1 MLFAGIKTIPQG
13 YNYTVERF
21 GRFTRTLQPG
31 LSLIVPFIDRIGDKM
46 NMMEQVLD
54 VPTQEVITKDNA
66 TVSADGIAFYQ
77 VLDAARA
84 AYEVRGLENAILQLT
99 MTNLRTV
106 MGGMDLDELLS
117 KRDDIND
124 RLLHV
129 VDSAASAWGIKVT
142 RIEIKAID
150 PPRDIVESMGR
161 QMKAEREK
169 RAVILDAEGL
179 RQSEILKAEGEKQAL
194 ILQAEGRREAAFRD
208 AEARERS
215 AEAEAKATEM
225 VSKAIA
231 EGDVQAINYFVAQ
244 RYTQA
249 IEKLASAPNQK
260 VLMLPLEAAAL
271 IGSLAG
277 IAEIA
282 KETFSAEAQARRSGG
297 RVPTDGRRHVMILQ
311 VIHQLGPW
319 SWWILGLILLALEIV
334 VPGNVFVWFGVA
346 ALITGVVA
354 LFTAFRLAGRSS
366 SSSWCWRWCW
376 SSPGGAFRAARRS
389 RASSPSSTTAPTAW
403 SAAPTCCRRRSSTA
417 TARSAST
424 TPTGGSPAPTCRRA
438 RGSRW
443 SMPTAPCSR
452 WRKPARRLPP
462 ARHGPICRSLR
473 GLSPLSPHCYG
484 LCRTTTGANCGH
496 RGTIVGAY
504 LPQPFECQ

>member
-1 MLFAGIKTIPQG
+1 
-13 YNYTVERF
+13 
-21 GRFTRTLQPG
+21 
-31 LSLIVPFIDRIGDKM
+31 
-46 NMMEQVLD
+46 MMEQVLD

-66 TVSADGIAFYQ
+66 TVSADGVAFYQ

-169 RAVILDAEGL
+169 RAQILDAEGL
-179 RQSEILKAEGEKQAL
+179 RQAEILKAEGEKQAL

-225 VSKAIA
+225 VSTAIA
-231 EGDVQAINYFVAQ
+231 SGNVQALNYFIAQ

-249 IEKLASAPNQK
+249 LEKLASAPNQK
-260 VLMLPLEAAAL
+260 VLMLPVEAGAL

-282 KETFSAEAQARRSGG
+282 KETFSDEARARRGSGSVPPSGG
-297 RVPTDGRRHVMILQ
+297 
-311 VIHQLGPW
+311 
-319 SWWILGLILLALEIV
+319 
-334 VPGNVFVWFGVA
+334 
-346 ALITGVVA
+346 
-354 LFTAFRLAGRSS
+354 
-366 SSSWCWRWCW
+366 
-376 SSPGGAFRAARRS
+376 S
-389 RASSPSSTTAPTAW
+389 R
-403 SAAPTCCRRRSSTA
+403 
-417 TARSAST
+417 
-424 TPTGGSPAPTCRRA
+424 
-438 RGSRW
+438 
-443 SMPTAPCSR
+443 
-452 WRKPARRLPP
+452 
-462 ARHGPICRSLR
+462 
-473 GLSPLSPHCYG
+473 
-484 LCRTTTGANCGH
+484 
-496 RGTIVGAY
+496 
-504 LPQPFECQ
+504 